1 MATTAPGSGTLP
13 DTSSFR
19 RRAFVD
25 GAFVDAA
32 SGATFACVSPVT
44 GETVFDVAACDTED
58 VDRAVAAARRS
69 FEAGTWSRLSPRER
83 RSVLLGLADLI
94 ERDRDELAT
103 MITVDMGKPIGDAKG
118 EVSGAVA
125 CFRYFAEAV
134 DKVYGE
140 VGPTGPSV
148 VSLVTREPIGVVG
161 LVVPWNYP
169 ILMPTWK
176 LAPALAT
183 GNSVVLKPAEQSPI
197 VALAL
202 AELAAEAG
210 IPDGVMNVL
219 PGMGETAGQ
228 AIGRHMD
235 VDKVAFTGSSE
246 VGKYFLVYAGQSN
259 MKGVQLECG
268 GKSPN
273 VVFADVPDVDRA
285 VAESAEGI
293 FGNTGQVCSA
303 GSRLLLQEA
312 IADEFLEKL
321 AREAVKWLPGDP
333 FDPETRMGSLV
344 DQTQMERVLSYI
356 DAGNGEGAE
365 LRAGGTRARE
375 ESGGFY
381 VEPTIF
387 GGARNDMRIAQEEIF
402 GPVVTAIPFGSEA
415 DGIRIANDTIYG
427 LTSGVWTSDI
437 NKAHRFARACA
448 RALCASTATTAATTR
463 CPSAASS
470 SRASAA
476 TSRCTRSR
484 TTPSSRRRTST
495 SSTTSRSRLRRGL
508 RVHLEV
514 DGPQVALQQEAVVL
528 GVEDGG
534 LVVLAREGLDRL
546 DRVPEREHHELR
558 ALALV
563 APQHPGA
570 AVARRRH
577 IAGDP
582 GLLHVVR
589 VGVGVRAGHCAAPHA
604 CDHVV
609 LLEALSDPA

>member
-1 MATTAPGSGTLP
+1 MATIAPGSGTLP
-13 DTSSFR
+13 DSSSFP

-44 GETVFDVAACDTED
+44 GETLFDVAACDARD

-69 FEAGTWSRLSPRER
+69 FEAGDWSRRAPRDR
-83 RSVLLGLADLI
+83 RAVLLRLAELI
-94 ERDRDELAT
+94 ERDAERLAL
-103 MITVDMGKPIGDAKG
+103 MITLDMGKPIAAAKG
-118 EVSGAVA
+118 EVGGAVA

-148 VSLVTREPIGVVG
+148 VSLVTREPVGVVG
-161 LVVPWNYP
+161 IVVPWNYP

-210 IPDGVMNVL
+210 LPDGVVNVL

-228 AIGRHMD
+228 AIGRHVD

-246 VGKYFLVYAGQSN
+246 VGKHFLVYAGQSN

-273 VVFADVPDVDRA
+273 VIFADVPDVDLA

-293 FGNTGQVCSA
+293 FGNSGQVCSA
-303 GSRLLLQEA
+303 GSRLLVQES
-312 IADEFLEKL
+312 IADEVLEKL
-321 AREAVKWLPGDP
+321 AREAAKWRPGDP
-333 FDPETRMGSLV
+333 LDPGTRMGSLV

-356 DAGNGEGAE
+356 DAGTGEGAE
-365 LRAGGTRARE
+365 LRAGGIRARE
-375 ESGGFY
+375 ETGGFY

-402 GPVVTAIPFGSEA
+402 GPVVTAIPFGSEE

-427 LTSGVWTSDI
+427 LTSGVWTRDI
-437 NKAHRFARACA
+437 NKAHRFARAVRSGTVCINCYD
-448 RALCASTATTAATTR
+448 RGDNALPFGGFKQSGIGRDKSLHALENYTQLKTTYIN
-463 CPSAASS
+463 
-470 SRASAA
+470 
-476 TSRCTRSR
+476 
-484 TTPSSRRRTST
+484 
-495 SSTTSRSRLRRGL
+495 
-508 RVHLEV
+508 VLE
-514 DGPQVALQQEAVVL
+514 D
-528 GVEDGG
+528 
-534 LVVLAREGLDRL
+534 
-546 DRVPEREHHELR
+546 
-558 ALALV
+558 
-563 APQHPGA
+563 
-570 AVARRRH
+570 
-577 IAGDP
+577 
-582 GLLHVVR
+582 
-589 VGVGVRAGHCAAPHA
+589 
-604 CDHVV
+604 
-609 LLEALSDPA
+609 